1 MNSLVQSKR
10 VHKKTV
16 LSTWSGCSRHADDPW
31 FLSFQM
37 VQNKHKEAIL
47 YSFFGFFPIKDP
59 NQLKGVFLTEEGNT
73 HIIPNKEHQLP

>member
-1 MNSLVQSKR
+1 
-10 VHKKTV
+10 
-16 LSTWSGCSRHADDPW
+16 
-31 FLSFQM
+31 M
-37 VQNKHKEAIL
+37 VQNKHKEVIL